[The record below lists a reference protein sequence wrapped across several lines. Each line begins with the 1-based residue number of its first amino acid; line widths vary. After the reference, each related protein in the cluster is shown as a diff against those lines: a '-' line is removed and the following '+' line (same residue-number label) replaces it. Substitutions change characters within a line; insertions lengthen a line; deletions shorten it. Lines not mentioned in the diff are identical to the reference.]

1 MLDLPVPSPEND
13 FYETHIQLLLH
24 SFRQLLGKPLLEK
37 SASLSLGR
45 QVYQADFAL
54 LSHNTDADPVFNY
67 ANQTAQDLFELSW
80 PEFIGMPSRFSAEPV
95 NREERERLLNQVSSQ
110 GYIDNYAGVRIAKS
124 GKRFLIER
132 AVVWNV
138 YDSAQRY
145 VGQAA
150 CFSDWRLLP

>member
-1 MLDLPVPSPEND
+1 MLDLPVPSREND
-13 FYETHIQLLLH
+13 FYETHIQLLVD
-24 SFRQLLGKPLLEK
+24 SYRRLLGRPLLEES
-37 SASLSLGR
+37 SALSLG
-45 QVYQADFAL
+45 QQAYQADFVL
-54 LSHNTDADPVFNY
+54 LSHNTAADPLFNY
-67 ANQTAQDLFELSW
+67 ANRTAQDLFELPW

-95 NREERERLLNQVSSQ
+95 NREERERLLNQVASQ
-110 GYIDNYAGVRIAKS
+110 GYIDNYSGVRIAKS

-138 YDSAQRY
+138 YDSEQRY

>member
-1 MLDLPVPSPEND
+1 MLDLPVPSGEND

-24 SFRQLLGKPLLEK
+24 SYRRLLGKPLLES
-37 SASLSLGR
+37 SASLSLGQ

-54 LSHNTDADPVFNY
+54 LSHNTAADPVFNY
-67 ANQTAQDLFELSW
+67 ANQTAQNLFELPW
-80 PEFIGMPSRFSAEPV
+80 TEFIGMPSRFSAEPV
-95 NREERERLLNQVSSQ
+95 NREERERLLNQVASQ

>member
-1 MLDLPVPSPEND
+1 MLDLPVPSQEND
-13 FYETHIQLLLH
+13 FYQTHIELLLH
-24 SFRQLLGKPLLEK
+24 SYRQLLGKPLLEL
-37 SASLSLGR
+37 ADGLSLGQ

-54 LSHNTDADPVFNY
+54 LSHDTAADPLFNY

-80 PEFIGMPSRFSAEPV
+80 AEFIGMPSRFSAEPV
-95 NREERERLLNQVSSQ
+95 NREERERLLNQVTSQ
-110 GYIDNYAGVRIAKS
+110 GYIDNYSGVRIAKS